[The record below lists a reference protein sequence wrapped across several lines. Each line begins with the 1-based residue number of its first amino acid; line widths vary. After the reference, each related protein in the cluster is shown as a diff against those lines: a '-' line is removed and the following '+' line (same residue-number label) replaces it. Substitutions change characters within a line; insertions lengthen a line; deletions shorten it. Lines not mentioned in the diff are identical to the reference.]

1 MFSVHRVILSFSL
14 LFYSTSKN
22 CLIHLPNSGVHRLR
36 LLITIITSYYKRVRH
51 VLVSVI
57 FQINARSPVDWILIL
72 HPLSHLLRWLLPR
85 DTPNFSP
92 LPTPAVF
99 GGYRLKEV
107 IEHVKKEKNLN
118 FPFGLYLINVYLQ
131 TEKIPVLEIFKCF
144 FLIIQVKVWYFW
156 ILNAH
161 QAFAMKI

>member
-57 FQINARSPVDWILIL
+57 FQINARSPVD
-72 HPLSHLLRWLLPR
+72 
-85 DTPNFSP
+85 
-92 LPTPAVF
+92 
-99 GGYRLKEV
+99 
-107 IEHVKKEKNLN
+107 
-118 FPFGLYLINVYLQ
+118 
-131 TEKIPVLEIFKCF
+131 
-144 FLIIQVKVWYFW
+144 
-156 ILNAH
+156 
-161 QAFAMKI
+161 